1 MVCVRPVDSIF
12 LTNVLLHTAGTYNG
26 SYTWFEAAIL
36 RPALESQGWRRQ
48 VLAWVYHRFGVAR
61 PLFEVTN
68 PAEPDGRSRWRLQT
82 NRCATDDP
90 VHRRIIWSAAGSETA
105 IELEKNGS
113 GDGAGFI
120 ELLSPG
126 DRIGVVAKAMVEF
139 NILFVL
145 LS

>member
-1 MVCVRPVDSIF
+1 
-12 LTNVLLHTAGTYNG
+12 
-26 SYTWFEAAIL
+26 
-36 RPALESQGWRRQ
+36 
-48 VLAWVYHRFGVAR
+48 
-61 PLFEVTN
+61 
-68 PAEPDGRSRWRLQT
+68 
-82 NRCATDDP
+82 
-90 VHRRIIWSAAGSETA
+90 VHHRIIWSAAGSETA